1 MTHQRVKHKIS
12 PAHAGSEIIPV
23 ALTSCNER
31 GYMRT
36 TLGRYWTSMINHM
49 AFFLTVTTVPPNIGY
64 YYPS

>member
-1 MTHQRVKHKIS
+1 MTHQQVKHKIS

-23 ALTSCNER
+23 AFTSCGER

-36 TLGRYWTSMINHM
+36 TLGRYWTMINHM

-64 YYPS
+64 YFPS